1 MEQAKHETERPDF
14 LAMTDVILPSQFFGA
29 MGGGGLCSEQRL
41 MLAVLVDAINILQ
54 GWNRLGSARKR
65 RAFAEA
71 SQWVITKGSH
81 YPFTFDSVCDALG
94 IDPEMLRA
102 RLNGLAMGHGATDR
116 LGVSRLRLKESS
128 RAQHMTA
135 NRVRRR
141 RGQNAAKAPA
151 AVAVAS

>member
-1 MEQAKHETERPDF
+1 MHQADRETEGGDA
-14 LAMTDVILPSQFFGA
+14 LALTDIILPSQYFGA
-29 MGGGGLCSEQRL
+29 IGGSGLCSEQRL

-54 GWNRLGSARKR
+54 GWNRSGSARKR

-71 SQWVITKGSH
+71 GQWVNTKGTV
-81 YPFTFDSVCDALG
+81 YPFSFDSICDALT
-94 IDPEMLRA
+94 IDPEILRR
-102 RLNGLAMGHGATDR
+102 RLSALTVGHAAAAR

-141 RGQNAAKAPA
+141 RRSRLVLVTK
-151 AVAVAS
+151 

>member
-1 MEQAKHETERPDF
+1 MQHAGREMKTTDA
-14 LAMTDVILPSQFFGA
+14 LALSDVILPSQFFGA

-102 RLNGLAMGHGATDR
+102 
-116 LGVSRLRLKESS
+116 
-128 RAQHMTA
+128 
-135 NRVRRR
+135 
-141 RGQNAAKAPA
+141 
-151 AVAVAS
+151 